1 MPTKNELNVL
11 KLPDGSGVMVASRE
25 LPKDHWLYK
34 EGFDEPPAGLRVGF
48 GEERDE
54 LVKKVREA
62 GRYALR
68 ASTLNGLDSDWD
80 PDAVVQNFIVG
91 LLGYFTHD
99 GN

>member
-1 MPTKNELNVL
+1 MTNETESCGFE
-11 KLPDGSGVMVASRE
+11 LPDGSGVMVASTE
-25 LPKDHWLYK
+25 LPKDHWLYE
-34 EGFDEPPAGLRVGF
+34 EGFDEPPAGLRVGLSP
-48 GEERDE
+48 EREE

-62 GRYALR
+62 GKYAVR
-68 ASTLNGLDSDWD
+68 ASTMNGKDPNWD

>member
-1 MPTKNELNVL
+1 MTDKIKYSGIE
-11 KLPDGSGVMVASRE
+11 LPDGSGVMVASME

-48 GEERDE
+48 SPERED

-62 GRYALR
+62 GRYAVR
-68 ASTLNGLDSDWD
+68 ASTMNGTEPDWD